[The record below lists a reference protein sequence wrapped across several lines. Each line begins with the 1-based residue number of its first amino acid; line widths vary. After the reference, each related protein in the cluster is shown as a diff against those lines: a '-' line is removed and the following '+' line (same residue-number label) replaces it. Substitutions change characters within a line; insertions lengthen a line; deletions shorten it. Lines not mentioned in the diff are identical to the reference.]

1 VKTYPEL
8 TFNPQYDELDI
19 HTLFLE
25 RIDLDKEINGEEVEL
40 VRYSDNNRIQ
50 YVRVR
55 GLQLKHWQL

>member
-1 VKTYPEL
+1 MKTYPEL

-40 VRYSDNNRIQ
+40 VSLTIIGFNMFEFEVFN
-50 YVRVR
+50 
-55 GLQLKHWQL
+55 